1 MFSLQG
7 VSKSFGGVEV
17 LKDISLTL
25 HPGERLGITGAN
37 GVGKSTLINI
47 ATGFLTPDV
56 GHIKLRERTLTHRP
70 AWAFAQAG
78 IRRTF
83 QTTRFLATSTLGEQ
97 LLLVARTPECRARL
111 VALLQSSGLQ
121 SSLPLFADE
130 IPLPML
136 RKAEVIR
143 GLAAQ
148 PEVLFLDEPSAGL
161 TVDELHEFGGFLQQH
176 LHRKTALVVV
186 EHRLDFMTMV
196 TDLVV
201 EMHLNQGL
209 QLGVGGC

>member
-1 MFSLQG
+1 VFSLQG
-7 VSKSFGGVEV
+7 VSKSFGGIKV
-17 LKDISLTL
+17 LTDISLTL
-25 HPGERLGITGAN
+25 QPGQRLGITGAN

-47 ATGFLTPDV
+47 ATGFLKPDN
-56 GHIKLRERTLTHRP
+56 GHIQLRERILTNRP

-83 QTTRFLATSTLGEQ
+83 QTTRFLAASTLGEQ
-97 LLLVARTPECRARL
+97 LLLAARTPACRASL
-111 VALLQSSGLQ
+111 ASLLKSSGLQ

-143 GLAAQ
+143 GLAVQ

-161 TVDELHEFGGFLQQH
+161 TANELHEFGHFLQQH
-176 LHRKTALVVV
+176 LPQQTALVVV

-209 QLGVGGC
+209 HIGSDGC